1 MPQISVIV
9 PVYKVEQYLPACV
22 ESILG
27 QSLSDFEL
35 ILVDDGSPDNCG
47 ALCDAYAAQD
57 PRIRVIHQ
65 PNGGLSAARNAGM
78 EIAQGKY
85 MTFIDS
91 DDYVTPDYLELLYR
105 NVEQS
110 GAELAV
116 CRTRVFEDG
125 RDPAADPSAAEV
137 DSKVLTGR
145 EAVILLYRG
154 DETVPIIACAKLFR
168 RELLADL
175 RFPVGKLHED
185 QAFVP
190 IACWRAKTLVTV
202 NARAYY
208 YRDRPESITSKK
220 FSVKRYDDIWGV
232 DQCQAFF
239 RQKGETE
246 ILRAAEDKRKR
257 LLCVYAIYAKR
268 DGVSVPEEY
277 RVGTGKALRYL
288 RSRVS
293 ADKYQ
298 YYLAQIHP
306 KLVRPDAILRKL
318 SSFLGRGEAKH
329 E

>member
-22 ESILG
+22 ESILA
-27 QSLSDFEL
+27 QSFSDLEL

-47 ALCDAYAAQD
+47 ALCDAYAARD

-65 PNGGLSAARNAGM
+65 PNGGLSAARNSGM

-91 DDYVTPDYLELLYR
+91 DDYVAPDYLELLYR

-125 RDPAADPSAAEV
+125 QNPAAAPSAAEA

-154 DETVPIIACAKLFR
+154 DDAVPVNAWGKLYR
-168 RELLADL
+168 RELIADL

-190 IACWRAKTLVTV
+190 VACWRAKAVAAV

-246 ILRAAEDKRKR
+246 ILQAAEDKRKR

-268 DGVSVPEEY
+268 DGVTVPEEY

-298 YYLAQIHP
+298 YYLAQVHP

-318 SSFLGRGEAKH
+318 SSFLGRGEANH